1 MKKTSLFLFLAIP
14 AFAEMDLLRGSEI
27 PLRGSILS
35 CGEDGHEKKL
45 LCSLSNE
52 SDRDWLVC
60 VDESGAIQLKRTDI
74 DNDDA
79 STLHTEELEDF
90 PPDVRWVRRFGP
102 KWTGLC
108 IIPCLDP
115 YSFLWQAD
123 VDGGSD
129 GRLVLPVRAIDWR
142 RYVRTVAPT
151 NETPSAIDPANRLRW
166 GIDVHGSNLVLT
178 VENPSDVPVLLHV
191 GSNDRNERLHGGYKV
206 GPFDLGGELRAPR
219 PRLFLV
225 QFGWVSACP
234 ESGLYRVLHGQSA
247 PSELRAA
254 SFDLIGIDD
263 EGWKPGDKLS
273 CSLKLYPRIVSPAG
287 KRSAVDEPFR
297 SGEVAKCRK
306 LTAKLVFGPDGW
318 RVESVR

>member
-1 MKKTSLFLFLAIP
+1 MNLTVPFPSEPTVLLLLAIANMANAAALP
-14 AFAEMDLLRGSEI
+14 ISGNVREDAENGR
-27 PLRGSILS
+27 
-35 CGEDGHEKKL
+35 L
-45 LCSLSNE
+45 LCSLFNE
-52 SDRDWLVC
+52 TDRDWLVC
-60 VDESGAIQLKRTDI
+60 VAESGAIVPKRVPKRDPPSDI
-74 DNDDA
+74 VEW
-79 STLHTEELEDF
+79 TETETI
-90 PPDVRWVRRFGP
+90 PGDVRWIYQLAPKPVGPVVDPDPWFLFWQVDEPDVFFGG
-102 KWTGLC
+102 W
-108 IIPCLDP
+108 
-115 YSFLWQAD
+115 A
-123 VDGGSD
+123 
-129 GRLVLPVRAIDWR
+129 LPVRAIDWR

-247 PSELRAA
+247 PSELRTA

-297 SGEVAKCRK
+297 SGEVAKRRK